1 MGRPVPPMASPH
13 REPDVEELNWDHP
26 SSLENE
32 MSKRPVTSDDFL
44 TISPTIR
51 VLPIIHGS
59 GDFAIQVREE
69 LLRRPYDCV
78 AVPIPP
84 SFQEEVEA
92 AVERL
97 PDISVVVQVDADEER
112 EYEGG
117 DDEGIPSEPGFS
129 YVPIDPCQGVIAA
142 IRTAQGER
150 IAREFIDLETPR
162 YVSVTGTFPDPYA
175 LKRVSPDRFAA
186 AILAAVPPPPPGQ
199 VTDRIRW
206 MAARLRELES
216 KYRLTL
222 FVCSILDWPWIRDAF
237 RRRLEPPEAPSFFSP
252 IQTFGVDP
260 RTLIFA
266 LGEVPYITGLYETGR
281 RELTPDDNLSVD
293 GVKEMV
299 LDARER
305 LRARHPKIAVRIT
318 PQVLSTF
325 FRYVRNLSLVDR
337 RLTPDLYTLIVA
349 AKQTA
354 GDDFAL
360 ALAEAAREY
369 VVADS
374 GGGEPDPDG
383 IGLLRM
389 GIHRGDVPIWGTG
402 PMVSR
407 LPGQSMSWRTCEL
420 KPKPTRE
427 EQTQW
432 RHRWNPFG
440 MCSWPPEDDR
450 IESFHRHVRDQAKAI
465 IGADLARTEKFTTSV
480 RDGID
485 IRETLRN
492 WHTGDLYVK
501 VVPPSRGSIEIV
513 VFLFDLP
520 ADPELYTNRTTW
532 YAERGEELTL
542 AFYATDPMKNL
553 VGPGIAQAEYGGALF
568 LFPPRPIPDVWTDP
582 RLDFTETLEERL
594 LAGAFLHSRDRH
606 VAVVSPRIPPS
617 SWRRLARRFGRKIVH
632 LPLKRFSGQLLE
644 RLRTFHVLNGRQV
657 RSYAADFIRDA

>member
-1 MGRPVPPMASPH
+1 
-13 REPDVEELNWDHP
+13 
-26 SSLENE
+26 
-32 MSKRPVTSDDFL
+32 MSDPRVTSDDFL
-44 TISPTIR
+44 TIGPRIR

-69 LLRRPYDCV
+69 LLARPYDCV
-78 AVPIPP
+78 AVPLPP
-84 SFQEEVEA
+84 SFKDEVEA

-97 PDISVVVQVDADEER
+97 PEVSVVVQVDAESDEEGSVG
-112 EYEGG
+112 EE
-117 DDEGIPSEPGFS
+117 DADEETGPGFS

-142 IRTAQGER
+142 LRTAMGER
-150 IAREFIDLETPR
+150 MAREFIDLETPR
-162 YVSVTGTFPDPYA
+162 FVSVTGTFPDSYA

-186 AILAAVPPPPPGQ
+186 AILAAIPPPPVGQ

-216 KYRLTL
+216 DYRMVLL
-222 FVCSILDWPWIRDAF
+222 VCSILDWPWIRDAYE
-237 RRRLEPPEAPSFFSP
+237 RRLAAPEPQSFFSP
-252 IQTFGVDP
+252 VQTFPVDT

-266 LGEVPYITGLYETGR
+266 LGELPYITALYERGR

-305 LRARHPKIAVRIT
+305 LRAKHPRIAARVT
-318 PQVLSTF
+318 PQVLSVF

-360 ALAEAAREY
+360 ALAETARDYPYAREDEIDATEY
-369 VVADS
+369 
-374 GGGEPDPDG
+374 GEPG
-383 IGLLRM
+383 VLRM
-389 GIHRGDVPIWGTG
+389 GIHRGHVPIWGAG

-420 KPKPTRE
+420 RPQPTRD
-427 EQTQW
+427 EQTRW
-432 RHRWNPFG
+432 RQRWDPFG

-492 WHTGDLYVK
+492 WHTGDLFVK
-501 VVPPSRGSIEIV
+501 VVPPSRGSIEVV
-513 VFLFDLP
+513 VFLFEVP
-520 ADPELYTNRTTW
+520 ADPEIYNNRTTW
-532 YAERGEELTL
+532 YAEHGEESTL
-542 AFYATDPMKNL
+542 AFYATDPMTNL

-568 LFPPRPIPDVWTDP
+568 LFPPRPIPDVWSDP
-582 RLDFTETLEERL
+582 RLEFSVTLEERL
-594 LAGAFLHSRDRH
+594 LGAAFLHSRDRH
-606 VAVVSPRIPPS
+606 VAVVSPKIPPS
-617 SWRRLARRFGRKIVH
+617 SWQRLARRFGRKIVH
-632 LPLKRFSGQLLE
+632 VPLKRFSGQLLE
-644 RLRTFHVLNGRQV
+644 RLRIFHVLNGKQV
-657 RSYAADFIRDA
+657 RSYAADFIRDM